1 MNETTTLT
9 QTKELS
15 PDDRANWKVD
25 IAEGIDLLS
34 EQEKLVIALHYHEE
48 LTTEEIAMVLEISE
62 HKVKKIRDKTL
73 QKLLNRCTPPKRIAW
88 EHMRCKE
95 KP

>member
-15 PDDRANWKVD
+15 PEDRASRKAD

-34 EQEKLVIALHYHEE
+34 EQEKLVLALHYHEE
-48 LTTEEIAMVLEISE
+48 LTIGEIARVLEIPE
-62 HKVKKIRDKTL
+62 RKVKKIRDKTL
-73 QKLLNRCTPPKRIAW
+73 QKILNR
-88 EHMRCKE
+88 
-95 KP
+95 

>member
-34 EQEKLVIALHYHEE
+34 EQDKLVIALHYHEE
-48 LTTEEIAMVLEISE
+48 LTTEEIAMVLEIPE
-62 HKVKKIRDKTL
+62 AEIEKIQDTTL
-73 QKLLNRCTPPKRIAW
+73 QKLLNR
-88 EHMRCKE
+88 
-95 KP
+95 